1 MSPLNFFSDTAY
13 AKNKDDGNWYYFDD
27 SSVSESSED
36 SVCVSEY
43 FDTMIYQPGLN
54 ILFFVDESCLC
65 FVLYSAEP
73 K

>member
-1 MSPLNFFSDTAY
+1 MSSLNIFLDTAY
-13 AKNKDDGNWYYFDD
+13 AKNKDDGSWYYFDD

-36 SVCVSEY
+36 SVCVSQY
-43 FDTMIYQPGLN
+43 FDIMIYQPRLN
-54 ILFFVDESCLC
+54 TVFFVVESCLC